1 MKKVLV
7 LGASGFLGKSLIAK
21 LKELGN
27 KVTALDRNWPKTLE
41 GVHCVVGDFCD
52 QECLSEVMKGQDVVF
67 HLVST
72 TVPATSNDS
81 PIFDCESNI
90 LGSLKVLEA
99 MKENGVAK
107 IIFASSGGTVYG
119 IPQNTPTIESVD
131 GYPISAYGIGKIAI
145 EKYLYLYSHLHGINA
160 IALRLSNPY
169 GPGQDPEKGQG
180 VIAAFVKR
188 ALHGETI
195 EIWGDGSVVRDFVY
209 IDDVID
215 AFVLAME
222 ASSKF
227 EVLNI
232 GSGKGKSLLEI
243 LSVIE
248 SELKLKLNIEF
259 KDTRSCDVPR
269 IELDVSKSREV
280 LGWLPRCSLEQG
292 VSNLVSYMINKD
304 GKLKTFG

>member
-7 LGASGFLGKSLIAK
+7 LGASGFLGKSLITK

-52 QECLSEVMKGQDVVF
+52 EECLKEVMKGQHIVF

-72 TVPATSNDS
+72 TVPATSNDN

-107 IIFASSGGTVYG
+107 IVFASSGGTVYG
-119 IPQNTPTIESVD
+119 IPQNTPTIENVD

-180 VIAAFVKR
+180 VIATFIKR

-195 EIWGDGSVVRDFVY
+195 EIWGDGSVIRDFVY
-209 IDDVID
+209 IDDVVN

-232 GSGKGKSLLEI
+232 GSGEGKSLLEI

-248 SELKLKLNIEF
+248 SELKLGLNVEF
-259 KDTRSCDVPR
+259 KNTRSCDVPR
-269 IELDVSKSREV
+269 IELDVSKSSEV
-280 LGWLPRCSLEQG
+280 LGWVPRCSLGQG
-292 VSNLVSYMINKD
+292 VSNLASYMRNKD
-304 GKLKTFG
+304 GKL

>member
-1 MKKVLV
+1 MKKILV
-7 LGASGFLGKSLIAK
+7 LGASGFLGKSLITQ
-21 LKELGN
+21 LKELGH
-27 KVTALDRNWPKTLE
+27 KVTALDCYWAKTLE
-41 GVHCVVGDFCD
+41 DVHCVVGDFCD
-52 QECLSEVMKGQDVVF
+52 EECLKEVMKGQDIVF

-72 TVPATSNDS
+72 TVPATSNDN

-99 MKENGVAK
+99 MKDNGVAK
-107 IIFASSGGTVYG
+107 IVFASSGGTVYG
-119 IPQNTPTIESVD
+119 IPQNTPTIESVN

-145 EKYLYLYSHLHGINA
+145 EKYLYLYSHLHGIDA

-209 IDDVID
+209 IDDVVN

-222 ASSKF
+222 LGSKF

-232 GSGKGKSLLEI
+232 GSGDGKSLLEI

-248 SELKLKLNIEF
+248 SELKLELNIEF

-292 VSNLVSYMINKD
+292 VSNLVSYMRNKD
-304 GKLKTFG
+304 GKLKTFE

>member
-1 MKKVLV
+1 MKKILV
-7 LGASGFLGKSLIAK
+7 LGASGFLGKSLIAR

-27 KVTALDRNWPKTLE
+27 KVTAFDRYWTKTIE

-52 QECLSEVMKGQDVVF
+52 AECLKEVMKGQDVVF

-72 TVPATSNDS
+72 TVPATSNDN

-107 IIFASSGGTVYG
+107 IVFASSGGTVYG
-119 IPQNTPTIESVD
+119 IPQNNPTIENVD

-195 EIWGDGSVVRDFVY
+195 EIWGDGSVIRDFVY
-209 IDDVID
+209 IDDVVN

-232 GSGKGKSLLEI
+232 GSGEGKSLLEI

-248 SELKLKLNIEF
+248 SELKLGLNVEF
-259 KDTRSCDVPR
+259 KNTRSCDVPR

-280 LGWLPRCSLEQG
+280 LGWYPRFSLDQG
-292 VSNLVSYMINKD
+292 VSYLARYMRNRD
-304 GKLKTFG
+304 GKL